1 MLDLITEEERSLISY
16 YIKHYGPVNDTPEG
30 PMADFETI
38 FKEWNDNKSTLFEML
53 GRNLIVR
60 RPYTYVI
67 SDDTLTQKV
76 HDKRYDIPCYNFM
89 NWWYR
94 EICAPLTNQQ
104 NVDAN
109 FEMLCEIIVDSKT
122 LAENK
127 YPDETKIVY
136 LPPDNEPYKVSK
148 GMRPMK
154 IITKIAQKYNCN
166 EKLLEDFRLW
176 HS

>member
-1 MLDLITEEERSLISY
+1 MLDLITEEERDLISY
-16 YIKHYGPVNDTPEG
+16 YIEHYGPVNDTPEG

-38 FKEWNDNKSTLFEML
+38 FKEWNDNKSTLFKML

-60 RPYTYVI
+60 RPYTYTI
-67 SDDTLTQKV
+67 SDDNLTQKV
-76 HDKRYDIPCYNFM
+76 RDRRYDIPCYNFM
-89 NWWYR
+89 NWWHR
-94 EICAPLTNQQ
+94 EVCAPLTNQQ
-104 NVDAN
+104 DVDAN

-127 YPDETKIVY
+127 YPDETKIIY

-154 IITKIAQKYNCN
+154 IITKIAQKYHCD
-166 EKLLEDFRLW
+166 EKLLEDFRIW